1 VTVARRR
8 VILLGETSTDEEGP
22 AGLDVNVNDAAAML
36 RAEALLLLRVLPS
49 TVLSSSG
56 VILDVSISMI
66 RYDNDTITIRYDK
79 IR

>member
-1 VTVARRR
+1 MTVARRR